1 MTAACSAMR
10 REVFFEVGGFT
21 ELLPLN
27 FNDVDLC
34 YKTRK
39 EGYRIVW
46 VANSEAYH
54 FESRTRVNTVES
66 WEKDFAVRRWGWPR
80 DDRYLPGV
88 APDRVRKYKRQG
100 KGATKPRST
109 SR

>member
-1 MTAACSAMR
+1 MLGDAPGGLLR
-10 REVFFEVGGFT
+10 GRGFT

-46 VANSEAYH
+46 VANCEAYH

-66 WEKDFAVRRWGWPR
+66 WEKASPSAAGAGLATIATCPGRRP
-80 DDRYLPGV
+80 
-88 APDRVRKYKRQG
+88 VRKYKRQG
-100 KGATKPRST
+100 KGASKPRST